1 MNLNGT
7 TISSRFAHV
16 SVVAVSVVAAVS
28 VSVVTDAP
36 RGF

>member
-1 MNLNGT
+1 MNLAGT
-7 TISSRFAHV
+7 TNSSLFAHV
-16 SVVAVSVVAAVS
+16 SVVAVAVVS

>member
-1 MNLNGT
+1 MNLSGK
-7 TISSRFAHV
+7 TISSRYAHAAV
-16 SVVAVSVVAAVS
+16 VVAVVITVV

>member
-7 TISSRFAHV
+7 TLALNLAHS
-16 SVVAVSVVAAVS
+16 SVVAVSVVSVS
-28 VSVVTDAP
+28 ASVVTRAP

>member
-1 MNLNGT
+1 MNLSGPTN
-7 TISSRFAHV
+7 SSRFAHV
-16 SVVAVSVVAAVS
+16 SVVAVSVVAVIS

>member
-1 MNLNGT
+1 MNLHGST
-7 TISSRFAHV
+7 LPSAFAHASV
-16 SVVAVSVVAAVS
+16 VAASVVAVV